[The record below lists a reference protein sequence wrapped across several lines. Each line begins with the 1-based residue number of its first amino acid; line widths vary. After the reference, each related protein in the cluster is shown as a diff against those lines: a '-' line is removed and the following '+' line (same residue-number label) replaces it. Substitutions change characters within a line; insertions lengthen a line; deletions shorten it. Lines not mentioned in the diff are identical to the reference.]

1 MARAKSTG
9 STRKSTGSRRAPQR
23 KKASSQHTLETLF
36 GPDHIRDLFALGL
49 IALALVT
56 VVFYATGTAGVI
68 GAGWV
73 ALTRQLLGWGALL
86 VPVSLGLLG
95 VAILWQERRE
105 DLRLT
110 AKMILGTLLVLFTL
124 LMLLEFALGT
134 RQDAADQVGAGGG
147 LLGFTMLELFARAI
161 GRPAAFVIVC
171 VMALAGIMLTFDITM
186 YELVTGM
193 SDSFGR
199 FWAMITSAN
208 TRGTL
213 ARPDMRPAAASR
225 RDRDFPYEPPPESSD
240 EIVQTPIA
248 ERPTNRKLFER
259 PQLPQP
265 ATHIPVTP
273 APITAPTSTPSG
285 VARAPETPKR
295 SIPKP
300 DPVLANLL
308 ATPAAVAKAAE
319 PEPAPRQRPDRG
331 SVREHAN
338 HRPAPVRGGRRAG
351 GYRQRSRLGTALA
364 RNAASADHPRPHG
377 PARRSLPNVRA
388 Q

>member
-1 MARAKSTG
+1 MRVQHYAEHTMARAKSTG

-134 RQDAADQVGAGGG
+134 RQDAAD
-147 LLGFTMLELFARAI
+147 R
-161 GRPAAFVIVC
+161 
-171 VMALAGIMLTFDITM
+171 
-186 YELVTGM
+186 
-193 SDSFGR
+193 
-199 FWAMITSAN
+199 
-208 TRGTL
+208 TRHN
-213 ARPDMRPAAASR
+213 M
-225 RDRDFPYEPPPESSD
+225 
-240 EIVQTPIA
+240 
-248 ERPTNRKLFER
+248 
-259 PQLPQP
+259 
-265 ATHIPVTP
+265 
-273 APITAPTSTPSG
+273 
-285 VARAPETPKR
+285 
-295 SIPKP
+295 
-300 DPVLANLL
+300 
-308 ATPAAVAKAAE
+308 
-319 PEPAPRQRPDRG
+319 PEP
-331 SVREHAN
+331 
-338 HRPAPVRGGRRAG
+338 
-351 GYRQRSRLGTALA
+351 
-364 RNAASADHPRPHG
+364 HG
-377 PARRSLPNVRA
+377 
-388 Q
+388 